1 MRQSSPVA
9 YLFRCSQPCR
19 TEKIEYSLLQEIMR
33 PQSGAISEKQNKK
46 KTIVILTY
54 LQSS

>member
-46 KTIVILTY
+46 KPL
-54 LQSS
+54 